1 MQAAIATLIGVMGT
15 GLITVFIHFLRSIP
29 ERIDRL
35 EDKFEGHISRLED
48 KFEGHISRLEDKFEG
63 HISRLEDKFEG
74 HIKRLE
80 DKVDDLRD
88 EVHQGFREQ
97 GERIARLENPPDPD
111 APAEAA

>member
-35 EDKFEGHISRLED
+35 EDKFEGHIR
-48 KFEGHISRLEDKFEG
+48 
-63 HISRLEDKFEG
+63 
-74 HIKRLE
+74 RLE

-88 EVHQGFREQ
+88 DVHQGFREQ

>member
-15 GLITVFIHFLRSIP
+15 GLIAVFIHFLRSIP

-35 EDKFEGHISRLED
+35 EDKLLGDIDRLED
-48 KFEGHISRLEDKFEG
+48 KFEGHI
-63 HISRLEDKFEG
+63 HRLEDKFEG